1 MAAVE
6 AERDEAKRSV
16 EEEREARMRERRE
29 VKVVSLRFEEV
40 EALKIETGRH
50 SWLFNRVLQCVV

>member
-29 VKVVSLRFEEV
+29 AEVVCLRFEEV
-40 EALKIETGRH
+40 EALQMETGRH
-50 SWLFNRVLQCVV
+50 SWLCNSVLQCVV